1 MAVDALKI
9 IEHGYDTTISA
20 ISDFT
25 SDLTTGQVAAATA
38 LGGAITGAGIV
49 GVVSKVRKKRKATKR
64 KTPKRKTKKRT
75 VKRKKKLKFGSPAYR
90 KKYLKHGTRKR
101 KGKRRTTYARTA
113 GKGKDRSTRR
123 IRMTKHG
130 QPYVILA
137 SGKARFIKKS
147 SARRSRKLKGGRY

>member
-75 VKRKKKLKFGSPAYR
+75 VK
-90 KKYLKHGTRKR
+90 KKYVRRKR
-101 KGKRRTTYARTA
+101 KPTKRRKRPTYARTA